1 MSTPLEIREAPH
13 LAAGLRDAAAAC
25 SAEQGVLQARL
36 VAAAATLDRLAKLAS
51 DALKRVLELEDEL
64 DRAVAARVA
73 LEEHV
78 AAVNAVP
85 VKWLRPAGP
94 PPEATGSPV
103 IVCGV
108 NISDMGAACRML
120 DTVEQVMNA
129 DHDPDADDD
138 SDAAE
143 LIAVIATARKL
154 LQTIFAELQRVA
166 RQGGA
171 L

>member
-1 MSTPLEIREAPH
+1 VNGPTELREAPH

-51 DALKRVLELEDEL
+51 DALTRVLELKDEL

-78 AAVNAVP
+78 AAINSIP
-85 VKWLRPAGP
+85 VEWLRPAGP
-94 PPEATGSPV
+94 PPEATDSPV

-108 NISDMGAACRML
+108 DVSNVGAACRML
-120 DTVEQVMNA
+120 DTVEQVMDA
-129 DHDPDADDD
+129 DDDPDAADD

-143 LIAVIATARKL
+143 LIAVISTARKL
-154 LQTIFAELQRVA
+154 LQTIFAELQGVA
-166 RQGGA
+166 RKGGA
-171 L
+171 S